1 MNTDNYVLEAL
12 EMVTAWDLPDEALAD
27 AISDRASL
35 MAGIPP
41 DDLVDP
47 NMA

>member
-12 EMVTAWDLPDEALAD
+12 EMVTAWDLPDQALAD
-27 AISDRASL
+27 AIGDRVRL

-41 DDLVDP
+41 DDLEDP
-47 NMA
+47 EMP